1 MTRNSTSLSPIDT
14 DRGLFFDQ
22 GGMTLIELMIGGV
35 VAVAIAAAGFT
46 ILTTTN
52 KTTVA
57 NDQTVATQQN
67 VRAAMDILSR
77 DIKLAG
83 FGMTAPVGSC
93 ATAIVP
99 IDANP
104 GAADT
109 SPDSIRLLVP
119 LGSSAAP
126 AWTLTAAV
134 GGTTAT
140 LNKITLPSLPA
151 PGAVANMVAEAGGS
165 LDNAFISLGGIVTA
179 QVTSVSGNDIN
190 FAPIPPPAAL
200 PAGLPVYLL
209 QCVTYDIGSTSA
221 LCNGGSAPC
230 LRRNT
235 TAIAAN
241 AVAIVDGIEDIQFAY
256 ACDGCRTV
264 INGGNPDRVI
274 DDQAGAAGFDQA
286 DFVTNS
292 LWTTPPMTPDKIRLV
307 QVTVVGRQ
315 TAADQGTGEANRSGA
330 LSPTAWQV
338 SDHNHAQGVFVAADF
353 GTLSPPY
360 SSVRRRVLT
369 RTVEVRNIGQ

>member
-1 MTRNSTSLSPIDT
+1 MTHNSTSVSQLET
-14 DRGLFFDQ
+14 DHGMSSNQ
-22 GGMTLIELMIGGV
+22 GGMTLIEVMIGAL
-35 VAVAIAAAGFT
+35 VAVIIATAGFT
-46 ILTTTN
+46 IMTTTN
-52 KTTVA
+52 KATVA

-67 VRAAMDILSR
+67 VRAAMDIISR
-77 DIKLAG
+77 DVKLAG

-99 IDANP
+99 IDANA
-104 GAADT
+104 GGADT
-109 SPDSIRLLVP
+109 GPDSVRLLVP
-119 LGSSAAP
+119 LGTSVAP
-126 AWTLTAAV
+126 AWILTSAV
-134 GGTTAT
+134 GGAAT
-140 LNKITLPSLPA
+140 LNKVTLPA
-151 PGAVANMVAEAGGS
+151 GAVANMAVEAGGS
-165 LDNAFISLGGIVTA
+165 LNNAFISLGGIVTA

-190 FAPIPPPAAL
+190 FAAIPPPAAL

-221 LCNGGSAPC
+221 LCNGGTAPC

-235 TAIAAN
+235 TAVATN
-241 AVAIVDGIEDIQFAY
+241 AVAIVDGIEDIQLAY
-256 ACDGCRTV
+256 ACDGCRTA

-286 DFVTNS
+286 DFVTNN
-292 LWTTPPMTPDKIRLV
+292 LWATPPMTPDKIRLV

-315 TAADQGTGEANRSGA
+315 TMGDQGTGEANRAGT

-338 SDHNHAQGVFVAADF
+338 SDHNHALGVFAAADF
-353 GTLSPPY
+353 GTLTPPY

-369 RTVEVRNIGQ
+369 RTVDVRNIGQ

>member
-1 MTRNSTSLSPIDT
+1 MTRNSTSVSPIAT
-14 DRGLFFDQ
+14 DRGLSSNQ
-22 GGMTLIELMIGGV
+22 GGMTLIELMIGMLVSV
-35 VAVAIAAAGFT
+35 VIVAAGFT

-52 KTTVA
+52 KATIA
-57 NDQTVATQQN
+57 NGQTVATQQN
-67 VRAAMDILSR
+67 VRAAMDIISR
-77 DIKLAG
+77 DVKLAG
-83 FGMTAPVGSC
+83 FGMTVPVGSC

-99 IDANP
+99 NDANT
-104 GAADT
+104 GGADT
-109 SPDSIRLLVP
+109 GPDSIRLLVP
-119 LGSSAAP
+119 LGASAVP
-126 AWTLTAAV
+126 AWTLTSAV
-134 GGTTAT
+134 GGAST
-140 LNKITLPSLPA
+140 LNKITLPT
-151 PGAVANMVAEAGGS
+151 GAVANMTIEAGGS
-165 LDNAFISLGGIVTA
+165 LTGASISLGGIVTI
-179 QVTSVSGNDIN
+179 QVVTVSGNDID
-190 FAPIPPPAAL
+190 FAAIPPPAAL

-221 LCNGGSAPC
+221 LCGGGTAPC

-235 TAIAAN
+235 TANPAN
-241 AVAIVDGIEDIQFAY
+241 AVAIMDGVEDIQFAY
-256 ACDGCRTV
+256 ACDGCRAT

-292 LWTTPPMTPDKIRLV
+292 SWNTPPMTPDKIRLV

-315 TAADQGTGEANRSGA
+315 VNADQGTGEANRSGV

-338 SDHNHAQGVFVAADF
+338 SDHNHAQGVFAAADF
-353 GTLSPPY
+353 GTLNPPY

>member
-1 MTRNSTSLSPIDT
+1 MTRNSTSVTSIDT
-14 DRGLFFDQ
+14 DRGLSSNQ
-22 GGMTLIELMIGGV
+22 GGMTLIELMVGAV
-35 VAVAIAAAGFT
+35 VAVVIAAAGFT
-46 ILTTTN
+46 ILVTTN
-52 KTTVA
+52 KATIA
-57 NDQTVATQQN
+57 NGQTVETQQN
-67 VRAAMDILSR
+67 VRAAMDIISR
-77 DIKLAG
+77 DVKLAG

-99 IDANP
+99 IDANAV
-104 GAADT
+104 GADT

-119 LGSSAAP
+119 LGTSAAP
-126 AWTLTAAV
+126 AWTLTSAV
-134 GGTTAT
+134 GGAAT
-140 LNKITLPSLPA
+140 LNKITLPSSPA

-221 LCNGGSAPC
+221 LCNGGTAPC

-241 AVAIVDGIEDIQFAY
+241 AVAIMDGIEDIQFAY

-292 LWTTPPMTPDKIRLV
+292 LWGTPPMTPDKIRLV

-315 TAADQGTGEANRSGA
+315 VNADQGTGEVNRSGL

-338 SDHNHAQGVFVAADF
+338 SDHNHAQGVFALNDF
-353 GTLSPPY
+353 NLLNPPY